1 MDLLVEEQLVI
12 EIKSVSE
19 LTPLF
24 DAQVLTYLK
33 LANIPLGLLM
43 NFNAPVLK
51 NGLKRFIR
59 QPEARPSS
67 ACEARSART

>member
-33 LANIPLGLLM
+33 LANIPLGL
-43 NFNAPVLK
+43 
-51 NGLKRFIR
+51 
-59 QPEARPSS
+59 
-67 ACEARSART
+67 